1 MKWGIGAQGQAGAG
15 RRTISDWVKQ
25 ETRINNK
32 TEGTK
37 GKMEKKRMSNERR
50 GRRSFAHAETETKV
64 TDRQTNEQK
73 PSKQQLGKDT
83 GSLELMMLWDVQL
96 KLRANL
102 LPPHNVI

>member
-1 MKWGIGAQGQAGAG
+1 MRLRGQKE
-15 RRTISDWVKQ
+15 RWK
-25 ETRINNK
+25 
-32 TEGTK
+32 
-37 GKMEKKRMSNERR
+37 KKRMSNERR